1 MALDATETRIRDR
14 LRLDAPSMLARLGDM
29 VAVPSGCGHRP
40 GLERMRQLLVARL
53 ERLGAAI
60 TLMPAQPRPS
70 WVDPLPGRD
79 AMQPLVVAKAPGA
92 RQGPRLLLCGH
103 IDTVHD
109 PTGAFQRLEPR
120 GDGAMT
126 GPGAADMKGG
136 LEVMLSALEA
146 IESEGVHLP
155 WTVVLVPDEETGT
168 FGTSAAL
175 RQVAAEHDRAFV
187 VEPATAAG
195 DLVSER
201 AGSGQF
207 CIEAHGRAAHAGRDF
222 ASGVSAVRELA
233 VTVAQACSLA
243 DVAQGRVLNV
253 GPLQGGAATNIVPDL
268 ARAWGNIRFRDEDD
282 GASLMRA
289 IEALAHGGDRDV
301 PRVRIRIELN
311 RPAKPANPGV
321 RAMGEAAVQ
330 VAADLG
336 FCVGLAA
343 TGGVSDANL
352 IQQAGPPA
360 LDGLGVRGGN
370 LHRTDEF
377 MWPDSLAERAGL
389 LAILLARQ

>member
-1 MALDATETRIRDR
+1 MGLDARETRLRDR
-14 LRLDAPSMLARLGDM
+14 LRADAPGMLARLGEM

-40 GLERMRQLLVARL
+40 GLEHMRRLLCD
-53 ERLGAAI
+53 RLGGLGADI
-60 TLMPAQPRPS
+60 TLMPAQPRPT

-79 AMQPLVVAKAPGA
+79 AMQPLVVARAPGV
-92 RQGPRLLLCGH
+92 RRGPRLLLCGH

-109 PTGAFQRLEPR
+109 PADAFQRLEPR

-146 IESEGVHLP
+146 LEAEGVRLP

-187 VEPATAAG
+187 VEPATASG

-207 CIEAHGRAAHAGRDF
+207 LIEAHGRAAHAGRDF

-233 VTVAQACSLA
+233 ATVVQACALA
-243 DVAQGRVLNV
+243 DAARGRVVNV
-253 GPLQGGAATNIVPDL
+253 GPLQGGSATNIVPDL
-268 ARAWGNIRFRDEDD
+268 ARAWGNIRFRDEGD

-289 IEALAHGGDRDV
+289 IEALARGSEQEV
-301 PRVRIRIELN
+301 PRVRVRMELN
-311 RPAKPANPGV
+311 RPAKPANDGV
-321 RAMGEAAVQ
+321 RALGEAAVQ
-330 VAADLG
+330 VAVDLG
-336 FCVGLAA
+336 FRVGLAA

-370 LHRTDEF
+370 LHRGDEF
-377 MWPDSLAERAGL
+377 MWPESLAERAGL